1 MAYRQVLLGVSGG
14 IAAYKAAELT
24 RRLRAAGAEVRV
36 VMTRAA
42 QAFVAPLTFQALSG
56 NPVRLDLLDPAAE
69 AGMDHI
75 ELARWADLVL
85 VAPASADLMA
95 RLAAGMADD
104 LLATLSLATAAPLV
118 LAPAMNQQ
126 MWRHPATQANAR
138 RLEERGVRLLGPAS
152 GEQACGE
159 VGLGRMLEPAAI
171 VQALMVSLPPGLEPV
186 REPSA
191 GQHASPSPGL
201 TFEMSAQEAF
211 DPATGDLTGT
221 GFDHTAARE
230 TVPAA
235 DGLTTIPRTASPL
248 AGRQVLVTAGPT
260 REAIDPVRYVGN
272 RSSGRMGYA
281 LAQALVGRGAR
292 VLLVS
297 GPTALPAPA
306 GVELIRVESALE
318 MHEAVMGRI
327 AGQDLF
333 VATAAVADYRVADP
347 APAKIKKG
355 QAELTLCLVRNPDIL
370 AAVAALRRGPFTVG
384 FAAETERV
392 EEQALGKLRTKGLD
406 MIAANRVGGPQGGF
420 EREDNA
426 LTVIRRDGRVDQL
439 ALMPKAT
446 LAEALTDLI
455 EEAYAAR
462 SATQDS

>member
-104 LLATLSLATAAPLV
+104 LLTTLSLATAAPLV
-118 LAPAMNQQ
+118 LAPAMNQH

-138 RLEERGVRLLGPAS
+138 LLVERGVRLLGPAS

-159 VGLGRMLEPAAI
+159 IGPGRMLEPAAI
-171 VQALMVSLPPGLEPV
+171 VQALMPTL
-186 REPSA
+186 
-191 GQHASPSPGL
+191 
-201 TFEMSAQEAF
+201 
-211 DPATGDLTGT
+211 
-221 GFDHTAARE
+221 
-230 TVPAA
+230 
-235 DGLTTIPRTASPL
+235 L
-248 AGRQVLVTAGPT
+248 AGRQVLITAGPT

-306 GVELIRVESALE
+306 GVELVRVESALE
-318 MHEAVMGRI
+318 MHQAVMSRI

-355 QAELTLCLVRNPDIL
+355 QAELTLRLVRNPDIL
-370 AAVAALRRGPFTVG
+370 ADVAALREGPFTVG

-392 EEQALGKLRTKGLD
+392 EEQALGKLQAKGLD
-406 MIAANRVGGPQGGF
+406 MIAANRVGGTHGGF

-426 LTVIRRDGRVDQL
+426 LTVIYRDGRVDQL
-439 ALMPKAT
+439 PLMPKVR

-462 SATQDS
+462 SATQDP

>member
-104 LLATLSLATAAPLV
+104 LLTTLSLATTAPLV

-138 RLEERGVRLLGPAS
+138 RLDERGVRLLGPAS

-159 VGLGRMLEPAAI
+159 VGPGRMLEPAAI
-171 VQALMVSLPPGLEPV
+171 VEALMATVPPALAPV
-186 REPSA
+186 REPA
-191 GQHASPSPGL
+191 
-201 TFEMSAQEAF
+201 
-211 DPATGDLTGT
+211 
-221 GFDHTAARE
+221 
-230 TVPAA
+230 V
-235 DGLTTIPRTASPL
+235 SPL
-248 AGRQVLVTAGPT
+248 AGRQVLITAGPT

-292 VLLVS
+292 VMLVS

-306 GVELIRVESALE
+306 GVELIQVESALE

-347 APAKIKKG
+347 APTKIKKG
-355 QAELTLCLVRNPDIL
+355 QAELTLRLVRNPDIL
-370 AAVAALRRGPFTVG
+370 AAVAALPDGPFTVG

-392 EEQALGKLRTKGLD
+392 EEQALDKLRAKGLD

-426 LTVIRRDGRVDQL
+426 LTVIHRDGRVDPL
-439 ALMPKAT
+439 ALMPKAR

-462 SATQDS
+462 STTQDS

>member
-1 MAYRQVLLGVSGG
+1 MGG
-14 IAAYKAAELT
+14 GPAAYKAAELT

-75 ELARWADLVL
+75 ELARWAELVL

-104 LLATLSLATAAPLV
+104 LLTTLSLATAAPLV

-171 VQALMVSLPPGLEPV
+171 VEALISAPAAGNLTGKDLGHIAATETAPV
-186 REPSA
+186 TETA
-191 GQHASPSPGL
+191 
-201 TFEMSAQEAF
+201 
-211 DPATGDLTGT
+211 PAT
-221 GFDHTAARE
+221 DHLAISR
-230 TVPAA
+230 P
-235 DGLTTIPRTASPL
+235 TASPL

-260 REAIDPVRYVGN
+260 REAIDPVRYIGN

-281 LAQALVGRGAR
+281 AG
-292 VLLVS
+292 
-297 GPTALPAPA
+297 PA
-306 GVELIRVESALE
+306 GQRA
-318 MHEAVMGRI
+318 HRTPG
-327 AGQDLF
+327 AGGGG
-333 VATAAVADYRVADP
+333 AGP
-347 APAKIKKG
+347 G
-355 QAELTLCLVRNPDIL
+355 GVRPGD
-370 AAVAALRRGPFTVG
+370 A
-384 FAAETERV
+384 
-392 EEQALGKLRTKGLD
+392 
-406 MIAANRVGGPQGGF
+406 
-420 EREDNA
+420 
-426 LTVIRRDGRVDQL
+426 
-439 ALMPKAT
+439 
-446 LAEALTDLI
+446 
-455 EEAYAAR
+455 
-462 SATQDS
+462 